1 MCLAVNFFGKKV
13 SCAPCWQAVGLC
25 LAAIFFMIKA
35 LLKVDFLLSLRAA
48 GREGRTNNHQLTL
61 C

>member
-13 SCAPCWQAVGLC
+13 SCAHCCPVVGLC

>member
-1 MCLAVNFFGKKV
+1 MCPLLA
-13 SCAPCWQAVGLC
+13 SSW
-25 LAAIFFMIKA
+25 LARSHYLFTIKA

-48 GREGRTNNHQLTL
+48 GREGRTNNHQLAL

>member
-35 LLKVDFLLSLRAA
+35 LLKVDFLLTLRAA
-48 GREGRTNNHQLTL
+48 G
-61 C
+61 